1 MKIIYV
7 SNFMNHH
14 QLPFSMALL
23 NQKDIEYTFISLE
36 SIPEERLNMGYE
48 DMNHKY
54 SFVLCAYDSAKNM
67 KIAEKLI
74 DEADVAIYG
83 SCPDKMI
90 LRRMKRGK
98 LSFKFSERYFKEG
111 TGISRLPHNWASAW
125 KHLKP
130 FEKGPLYFCC
140 SSAYTAADLN
150 RYTNFRNRAFKWGY
164 FPETKKYN
172 IETLMSRKSS
182 CKIGN
187 NQPAVSILWVGRLIK
202 WKHPEAAIEL
212 AVALKKKGYSF
223 KITIIGNG
231 ELEEQLRIMIEE
243 KKVSDYVELIGA
255 IASSK
260 VRTYMEKTD
269 VFLFTSDFN
278 EGWGAVLNEAMN
290 SACAVVASHAIGAV
304 PFLVRD
310 GENGFIYENGNRKQ
324 FEEKV
329 CLLLDNPELRK
340 RMGRKAYKTIVDL
353 WNSEIAANRF
363 VELVRELK
371 NGNSGDNMFED
382 GPCSKAEI
390 LDNGWYHIDEN

>member
-1 MKIIYV
+1 MK
-7 SNFMNHH
+7 
-14 QLPFSMALL
+14 
-23 NQKDIEYTFISLE
+23 
-36 SIPEERLNMGYE
+36 
-48 DMNHKY
+48 
-54 SFVLCAYDSAKNM
+54 
-67 KIAEKLI
+67 
-74 DEADVAIYG
+74 
-83 SCPDKMI
+83 
-90 LRRMKRGK
+90 
-98 LSFKFSERYFKEG
+98 RYFKEG
-111 TGISRLPHNWASAW
+111 TGILRLPHNWASAW

-172 IETLMSRKSS
+172 IETLMSQKSS
-182 CKIGN
+182 CKTGN

-260 VRTYMEKTD
+260 VRTYMEKAD
-269 VFLFTSDFN
+269 IFLFTSDFN

-310 GENGFIYENGNRKQ
+310 GENGFIYENGNRKH

-371 NGNSGDNMFED
+371 NENSGDNMFDD

-390 LDNGWYHIDEN
+390 LDNRWYHIDEN

>member
-23 NQKDIEYTFISLE
+23 RQKDVEYTFISLE

-67 KIAEKLI
+67 KTAVKLI

-90 LRRMKRGK
+90 LRRTKRGK

-164 FPETKKYN
+164 FPEAKSYN
-172 IETLMSRKSS
+172 IETLLSEKIS
-182 CKIGN
+182 CKIGKN
-187 NQPAVSILWVGRLIK
+187 KPIVSILWVGRFIK
-202 WKHPEAAIEL
+202 VKHPELAVEL
-212 AVALKKKGYSF
+212 ASTLKKQNYSF

-231 ELEEQLRIMIEE
+231 ELEEKIKTMVVE
-243 KKVSDYVELIGA
+243 KNVSDCVEFTGTMTPE
-255 IASSK
+255 K
-260 VRTYMEKTD
+260 VRTYMEKAD
-269 VFLFTSDFN
+269 IFLFTSDFN

-310 GENGFIYENGNRKQ
+310 GENGFIYENGNQKH

-353 WNSEIAANRF
+353 WNSEVAANRF

-390 LDNGWYHIDEN
+390 LDNRWYHIDEN